1 LYQFNNETQKCAD
14 KTIRIMIIAMS
25 VILIMLGNNPL
36 FGKTLEIAVDV
47 WHPYEDIS
55 DQQAPGFSTEV
66 ITNVFQSMGIKINLK
81 EYPWAR
87 GLKNVYEGISDAL
100 FTAFPS
106 EERRIHCYYPDEPLA
121 IEKWILFIRSEDK
134 DNFQFRSY
142 DDLIDKSIGVLRG
155 ASVSEEFWAFVK
167 RHNNYQEVTVDEL
180 NFEKLMLRRID
191 CIVTSHSNGMVLVK
205 KKGLKGKVVPLLTR
219 IIKEDN
225 LYIIFSKK
233 TVTSDFVKEFSRELR
248 DFKKAEEYQLI
259 YEKYFK

>member
-1 LYQFNNETQKCAD
+1 MCQFKDKTQKCAD
-14 KTIRIMIIAMS
+14 KTKKLTIIAMS
-25 VILIMLGNNPL
+25 VVLVLIGYHPS
-36 FGKTLEIAVDV
+36 FGKILKVAVDV

-66 ITNVFQSMGIKINLK
+66 ITHVFQSMGVEMSLK

-106 EERRIHCYYPDEPLA
+106 EERRRYCYYPDEPLA

-134 DNFQFRSY
+134 DTFQFRSY
-142 DDLIDKSIGVLRG
+142 DDLINKNIGVLRG

-180 NFEKLMLRRID
+180 NFEKLMLGRID

-205 KKGLKGKVVPLLTR
+205 KKGLKGRVVPMLSR

-248 DFKKAEEYQLI
+248 HFKKSEGYQLI

>member
-1 LYQFNNETQKCAD
+1 MYQSNRIIQKRVNKKCLLVVTMVALL
-14 KTIRIMIIAMS
+14 II
-25 VILIMLGNNPL
+25 IGHHPL

-55 DQQAPGFSTEV
+55 NQQAPGFSTEV
-66 ITNVFQSMGIKINLK
+66 ITKVLHSMSVNFNLK

-106 EERRIHCYYPDEPLA
+106 EERRRHCYYPDEPLA
-121 IEKWILFIRSEDK
+121 IEKWVLFIRSEEK
-134 DNFQFRSY
+134 DYFQFRSF
-142 DDLIDKSIGVLRG
+142 DDLIGKSIGVLPG

-167 RHNNYQEVTVDEL
+167 RHKNYQEVAIDEL
-180 NFEKLMLRRID
+180 NFEKLMLGRID
-191 CIVTSHSNGMVLVK
+191 CVVTSHSNGMVLVK

-219 IIKEDN
+219 IIKEDK

-233 TVTSDFVKEFSRELR
+233 TISPDFVIEFSRKLKN
-248 DFKKAEEYQLI
+248 FKKTKHYQRI
-259 YEKYFK
+259 YDKYFK

>member
-1 LYQFNNETQKCAD
+1 MYQFNNETQKRAG
-14 KTIRIMIIAMS
+14 KTKRLMIITMSAFLIMI
-25 VILIMLGNNPL
+25 GNYPL

-47 WHPYEDIS
+47 WHPYENIS

-66 ITNVFQSMGIKINLK
+66 ITNVFQSMGVKINLK

-121 IEKWILFIRSEDK
+121 IEKWVLFIRSEDK
-134 DNFQFRSY
+134 DNFQFKSY

-205 KKGLKGKVVPLLTR
+205 KKGLKGKVVPLLSR

-233 TVTSDFVKEFSRELR
+233 TVTPNFVKEFSRELR
-248 DFKKAEEYQLI
+248 DFKKNEKYRLI

>member
-1 LYQFNNETQKCAD
+1 MHPFNNITQNSAE
-14 KTIRIMIIAMS
+14 KTKILLIIA
-25 VILIMLGNNPL
+25 VNIILILIGNYPS
-36 FGKTLEIAVDV
+36 FGKTLKVAVDV

-55 DQQAPGFSTEV
+55 DQHAPGFSTEV
-66 ITNVFQSMGIKINLK
+66 LTHVFQTMGVEIILK

-106 EERRIHCYYPDEPLA
+106 DERKIHCYYPVEPLA
-121 IEKWILFIRSEDK
+121 IEKWVLFIRREDREK
-134 DNFQFRSY
+134 FQFRSY
-142 DDLIDKSIGVLRG
+142 DDLADKSIGVLRG
-155 ASVSEEFWAFVK
+155 ASVSEEFWEFVK

-180 NFEKLMLRRID
+180 NFKKLMLGRID
-191 CIVTSHSNGMVLVK
+191 CVVTSHSNGMVLIK
-205 KKGLKGKVVPLLTR
+205 KKGLKDKIIPLLSR

-233 TVTSDFVKEFSRELR
+233 TVTSDFVKEFSSELR
-248 DFKKAEEYQLI
+248 NFKKTNEYQLI

>member
-1 LYQFNNETQKCAD
+1 MNHSNRIIQKRVVKICLLVVTMSALL
-14 KTIRIMIIAMS
+14 II
-25 VILIMLGNNPL
+25 IDHHPL

-47 WHPYEDIS
+47 WYPYEDIS
-55 DQQAPGFSTEV
+55 NQQAPGFSTEV
-66 ITNVFQSMGIKINLK
+66 ITNVLQSMGVNFNLE

-106 EERRIHCYYPDEPLA
+106 EERKRYCYYPDEPLA
-121 IEKWILFIRSEDK
+121 IEKWVLFIRSEQRA
-134 DNFQFRSY
+134 NFQFRSY
-142 DDLIDKSIGVLRG
+142 DDLKDKNIGVLRG
-155 ASVSEEFWAFVK
+155 ASVSEDFWAFVK
-167 RHNNYQEVTVDEL
+167 RHNNYQEVAIDEL
-180 NFEKLMLRRID
+180 NFEKLMLGRID
-191 CIVTSHSNGMVLVK
+191 CVVTSHSNGMVLVK

-233 TVTSDFVKEFSRELR
+233 TISPDFVKEFSLELKN
-248 DFKKAEEYQLI
+248 FKKTGEYQRI

>member
-1 LYQFNNETQKCAD
+1 MYQSTRIIQRRVEKKCLLII
-14 KTIRIMIIAMS
+14 TISALLII
-25 VILIMLGNNPL
+25 IGHHPL
-36 FGKTLEIAVDV
+36 FGKALEIAVDV

-66 ITNVFQSMGIKINLK
+66 ITNVFQSMGVKLNLK

-106 EERRIHCYYPDEPLA
+106 EERKRHCYYPDEPLA
-121 IEKWILFIRSEDK
+121 IEKWVLFIRSEEK
-134 DNFQFRSY
+134 DTFQFSSY
-142 DDLIDKSIGVLRG
+142 DDLKDKNIGVLRG

-167 RHNNYQEVTVDEL
+167 RNKNYQEVTVDEL
-180 NFEKLMLRRID
+180 NFEKLMLGRID
-191 CIVTSHSNGMVLVK
+191 CVVTSHSNGMVLVK
-205 KKGLKGKVVPLLTR
+205 KKGLKGEVVPLLTR

-233 TVTSDFVKEFSRELR
+233 TISPDFVKEFSRELK
-248 DFKKAEEYQLI
+248 DFKKTTEYQRI

>member
-1 LYQFNNETQKCAD
+1 MYQMNRITQKRAKKKCPF
-14 KTIRIMIIAMS
+14 IIAMG
-25 VILIMLGNNPL
+25 VILIIIGQQPL
-36 FGKTLEIAVDV
+36 FGKALEIAVDV

-66 ITNVFQSMGIKINLK
+66 IKNVFQSMGVKLNLK

-106 EERRIHCYYPDEPLA
+106 EERRRHCYYPDEPLA
-121 IEKWILFIRSEDK
+121 IEKWVLFIRNEEK
-134 DNFQFRSY
+134 HNFLFRSY
-142 DDLIDKSIGVLRG
+142 EDLKDKSIGVLRG

-167 RHNNYQEVTVDEL
+167 RHKNYQEVTVDEL
-180 NFEKLMLRRID
+180 NFEKLMLGRID
-191 CIVTSHSNGMVLVK
+191 CVVTSHSNGMVLVR

-233 TVTSDFVKEFSRELR
+233 TINPDFVKDFSRELR
-248 DFKKAEEYQLI
+248 NFKKTEEYLRI

>member
-1 LYQFNNETQKCAD
+1 MYQSNKTLQKRVVKKCLLVVTMSALLI
-14 KTIRIMIIAMS
+14 TIDHH
-25 VILIMLGNNPL
+25 PL

-55 DQQAPGFSTEV
+55 NQQAPGFSTEV
-66 ITNVFQSMGIKINLK
+66 ITNVFQSMGVNFNLE

-106 EERRIHCYYPDEPLA
+106 EERKRYCYYPDEPLA
-121 IEKWILFIRSEDK
+121 TEKWVLFIRSEQK
-134 DNFQFRSY
+134 AKFQFRSY
-142 DDLIDKSIGVLRG
+142 DDLKDKSIGVLRG
-155 ASVSEEFWAFVK
+155 ASVSEDFWAFVK
-167 RHNNYQEVTVDEL
+167 RHNNYQEVAIDEL
-180 NFEKLMLRRID
+180 NFEKLMLGRID
-191 CIVTSHSNGMVLVK
+191 CVVTSHSNGMVLVR

-233 TVTSDFVKEFSRELR
+233 TINPDFVGEFSRKLKN
-248 DFKKAEEYQLI
+248 FKKTGEYQRI
-259 YEKYFK
+259 YDKYFK

>member
-1 LYQFNNETQKCAD
+1 LYPFNNKTQRRAG
-14 KTIRIMIIAMS
+14 KTKRLAIIAMS
-25 VILIMLGNNPL
+25 AVLILIGHHPSSSQ
-36 FGKTLEIAVDV
+36 TLKVAVDV

-55 DQQAPGFSTEV
+55 DQHAPGFSTEV
-66 ITNVFQSMGIKINLK
+66 FTHVFQSMGVEMSLK

-106 EERRIHCYYPDEPLA
+106 EERRVYCYYPDEPLA
-121 IEKWILFIRSEDK
+121 IEKWILFIRSEDRDK
-134 DNFQFRSY
+134 FQFSSY

-233 TVTSDFVKEFSRELR
+233 TVTPDFVKEFSRELR
-248 DFKKAEEYQLI
+248 DFKKNEEYRLI

>member
-1 LYQFNNETQKCAD
+1 LYQLSSETQNRTD
-14 KTIRIMIIAMS
+14 KAKRLMIIAMS
-25 VILIMLGNNPL
+25 AILIIFSNPPL
-36 FGKTLEIAVDV
+36 YGKTLEIAVDV

-66 ITNVFQSMGIKINLK
+66 ITNVFQSMGVKMNLK

-106 EERRIHCYYPDEPLA
+106 EERRIHCYYPNEPLA
-121 IEKWILFIRSEDK
+121 VEKWVLFIRSEDK
-134 DNFQFRSY
+134 DNFQFKSY
-142 DDLIDKSIGVLRG
+142 DDLIDKNIGVLRG
-155 ASVSEEFWAFVK
+155 ASVSEEFWTFVK

-233 TVTSDFVKEFSRELR
+233 TVAPDFVKEFSRELR
-248 DFKKAEEYQLI
+248 VFKKTEEYQLI